1 MPESGIGSQAAIAA
15 AALPGFV
22 YPSDVEPSAR
32 WFGKGADVID
42 LKMTEDGYMQVPV
55 ASIESLVDGAR
66 LRATTHRVC

>member
-1 MPESGIGSQAAIAA
+1 MPESGIGSQAAIAS

-42 LKMTEDGYMQVPV
+42 LQMTEDGYMQVPV
-55 ASIESLVDGAR
+55 VSIESLVDDAR
-66 LRATTHRVC
+66 LRATSQRVC